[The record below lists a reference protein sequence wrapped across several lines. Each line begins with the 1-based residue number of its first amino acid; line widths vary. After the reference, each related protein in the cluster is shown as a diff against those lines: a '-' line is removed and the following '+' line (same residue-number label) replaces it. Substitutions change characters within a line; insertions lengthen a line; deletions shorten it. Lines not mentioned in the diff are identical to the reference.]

1 MVDCIKAKPQN
12 PMSLKTFHIVFVTVS
27 TLLFAFLALWGFFLS
42 SEEAS
47 MSNALGMVGIAG
59 VILMQVYNVYFI
71 RKARK
76 MHV

>member
-1 MVDCIKAKPQN
+1 
-12 PMSLKTFHIVFVTVS
+12 MSLKTFHIVFVTVS

-42 SEEAS
+42 SEETS
-47 MSNALGMVGIAG
+47 YSRVLGAVGVVG

-76 MHV
+76 IHI